1 MSVSPGTDLH
11 GQLARW
17 VAEGLIDAGQ
27 ATRIEEAEA
36 GTQQHRAPA
45 TAPRR
50 VPLVVEALG
59 YRGGVLA
66 VVAAFIAVSQ
76 LWPGI
81 PTSAQLTFAAV
92 GAATL
97 GIAAAVLVT
106 GDDPAFRRLR
116 SVLWSL
122 STASLAAFTGV
133 LASEVGGFDP
143 NETTLTLTAAA
154 LVYAAVLWWRTRA
167 PLLQVTTF
175 AYAAVLTGAAI
186 ATAGPGLGVWAVGLG
201 VWGLSALWGAAAF
214 RGYFVPRDVGYVVAG
229 AGLLAGAQLMMQAAA
244 GHVLALVTVAGLLA
258 AGVALRRV
266 WVLALGAIG
275 VLTVVPRT
283 VTRYLPPGIAS
294 PLAVLVVGLVLLGV
308 ALWLAKTRRTPKSR

>member
-1 MSVSPGTDLH
+1 MSVPGTDLH

-59 YRGGVLA
+59 YLGGVLA
-66 VVAAFIAVSQ
+66 VVAAFIAVGQ
-76 LWPGI
+76 LWPDI
-81 PTSAQLTFAAV
+81 PTSAQLAFAA
-92 GAATL
+92 AAAAAL

-106 GDDPAFRRLR
+106 GDDPAFGRLR
-116 SVLWSL
+116 SVLWTL

-143 NETTLTLTAAA
+143 NGTTLTLSAAA
-154 LVYAAVLWWRTRA
+154 GVYAGVLWWRTRA
-167 PLLQVTTF
+167 PLLHVTTF

-201 VWGLSALWGAAAF
+201 VWCLSALWGAAAF
-214 RGYFVPRDVGYVVAG
+214 RGYFVPRDVGYVVAA
-229 AGLLAGAQLMMQAAA
+229 AGLLAGAQLTMGAAT
-244 GHVLALVTVAGLLA
+244 GHMLALATVAGLLA

-266 WVLALGAIG
+266 WVLALGALG

-283 VTRYLPPGIAS
+283 VTRYLPQGLAA
-294 PLAVLVVGLVLLGV
+294 PLAVLIVGLVLLGL